1 MSYKEELELIKAFG
15 GEEIETTNLVNN
27 YYICFNY
34 KDKRYCAEHILSVYG
49 ASVDYWEVSDKA
61 FNTLVD
67 LLNYIK

>member
-1 MSYKEELELIKAFG
+1 MSYREELELIKAFG
-15 GEEIETTNLVNN
+15 GEDVETTNLVNN
-27 YYICFNY
+27 YYISFTYNN
-34 KDKRYCAEHILSVYG
+34 KRYIAEHILSVYG

>member
-1 MSYKEELELIKAFG
+1 MSYKEELKLIKAFG

-34 KDKRYCAEHILSVYG
+34 KDKRYCTEHILSVYG
-49 ASVDYWEVSDKA
+49 ASVDYWEASDKA
-61 FNTLVD
+61 FSTLVD